1 MSRNLNRRSFLK
13 RSVAASAGAALG
25 LGLEGRALPA
35 SADTVRDNTGGMPT
49 GKIAKLRISRLIS
62 GGNVFSGWTHS
73 RDLAYVSSLAKAY
86 NTDEKAM
93 ATLEICEEQGIN
105 AIIAGSSRVLRRY
118 WSERGGK
125 IQWIAQTHP
134 EPQDIKSNI
143 QRAIDQGAAAAYVQG
158 GIGDRWVKLGRVDL
172 LGSCVDF
179 IRKQG
184 LPAGIGGHS
193 LEVPMACEKA
203 GIRPD
208 FFMKTFHHD
217 RYWSATPR
225 EQRVEFNVD
234 TNSPTDHDNIWCIRP
249 EETIQFMKK
258 LEVPWIAFKVLAA
271 GAIHPREG
279 FRFAFENG
287 ADFICVGMFDF
298 QVREDVILARKTLA
312 GLRRERPWRA

>member
-35 SADTVRDNTGGMPT
+35 SAGTARDNTGGMPA
-49 GKIAKLRISRLIS
+49 GKIGKLRISRLIS

-312 GLRRERPWRA
+312 GLRRERPGRA